1 MPWVKQLILSCAL
14 AILAAPCFAADDS
27 DTYTIHL
34 DRPSHKGGA
43 GAFEVVYAQVM
54 TGKTTW
60 QGHDPMTTEDALGA
74 HLICAEEVQ
83 EVDETGHSVLVTFT
97 VRTFTSVK
105 DKDETVLLP
114 PGTKIIA
121 KPDGSETEFT
131 IDGKAPEKNVQMFL
145 KSVISLVR
153 AKDMPSF
160 DKAYGTLTPRRIG
173 EVWAIDPEPTTSY
186 MKTSGLIADVKDV
199 SGDMTFKALETSEDG
214 EPFMRVEGNAHV
226 KYFAYAKHTLPASS
240 VKLKDAKLDSHS
252 TWLAP
257 IDPEKHL
264 CSMVSEV
271 TFEYTW
277 TGERQGLSYETIQTV
292 QTEKHIRAL
301 KE

>member
-1 MPWVKQLILSCAL
+1 MPRIKHLILLCTLAL
-14 AILAAPCFAADDS
+14 LSAPCFAADDS

-34 DRPSHKGGA
+34 DRPSHKGDKS
-43 GAFEVVYAQVM
+43 AFEVVYAQVM

-60 QGHDPMTTEDALGA
+60 RGHDPTTTEDAMGA
-74 HLICAEEVQ
+74 HLICDEEVQ
-83 EVDETGHSVLVTFT
+83 EVDEAGHSVLVTLT
-97 VRTFTSVK
+97 IRTFTSVK
-105 DKDETVLLP
+105 DKDETQLLA
-114 PGTKIIA
+114 PGTKIVA
-121 KPDGSETEFT
+121 KPNGSETEFT
-131 IDGKAPEKNVQMFL
+131 IDGKAPEKAALMYL

-153 AKDMPSF
+153 AKDVPSF
-160 DKAYGTLTPRRIG
+160 DKAYGTLAPRRIG
-173 EVWAIDPEPTTSY
+173 EVWAIDPMPTTSY
-186 MKTSGLIADVKDV
+186 MKAAGLVADVKDV
-199 SGDMTFKALETSEDG
+199 AGDMTFKALETSEDG
-214 EPFMRVEGNAHV
+214 ESCMRVEGNAHV
-226 KYFAYAKHTLPASS
+226 KHFGYAKSPPAPAS
-240 VKLKDAKLDSHS
+240 VHLKDAKLDSHT

-277 TGERQGLSYETIQTV
+277 TGERQGLGYETVQTV